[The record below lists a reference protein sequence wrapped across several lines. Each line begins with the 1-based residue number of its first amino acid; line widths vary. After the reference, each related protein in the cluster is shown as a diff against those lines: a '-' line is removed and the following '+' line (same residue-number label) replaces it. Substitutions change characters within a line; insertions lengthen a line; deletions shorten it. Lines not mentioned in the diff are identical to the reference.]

1 MERYFDF
8 GDLDINNLSRWIDE
22 IKLRV
27 FDRDKVTV

>member
-1 MERYFDF
+1 MERYFGF
-8 GDLDINNLSRWIDE
+8 GDLDINNLSRWINE